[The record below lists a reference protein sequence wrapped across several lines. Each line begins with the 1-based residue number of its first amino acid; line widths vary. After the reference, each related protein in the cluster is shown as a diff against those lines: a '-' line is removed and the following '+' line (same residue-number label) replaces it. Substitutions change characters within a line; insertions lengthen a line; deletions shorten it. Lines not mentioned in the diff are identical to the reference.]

1 MGSTTYSDLFT
12 GTKPRFEEKRVTKRA
27 PKSDTP
33 KTPKTPKT
41 PIVSHKEVNG
51 KSPQTKTTPSKRA
64 QPDSTQKSKSNAKS
78 PKLDA
83 DALAK
88 EFIKYDLFILL
99 IYELILNKIF
109 YSRIR
114 EERESLRQIADKRK
128 QQKVDEKQLA
138 KEKKKEE
145 KRVLA
150 ETLKVFNI
158 VIFLSSHWLLKNYVI
173 FI

>member
-1 MGSTTYSDLFT
+1 MGCEGKVSLLIHYLSPLIEFFSSSFLQKEAHNKFKLGSTTYSDLFT
-12 GTKPRFEEKRVTKRA
+12 GTKPRFEEKRVTKKA
-27 PKSDTP
+27 AKSDTP

-88 EFIKYDLFILL
+88 EFIKYNLYILL
-99 IYELILNKIF
+99 FYEPI
-109 YSRIR
+109 
-114 EERESLRQIADKRK
+114 
-128 QQKVDEKQLA
+128 
-138 KEKKKEE
+138 
-145 KRVLA
+145 
-150 ETLKVFNI
+150 
-158 VIFLSSHWLLKNYVI
+158 
-173 FI
+173 